1 MWESE
6 KKRQKLKLLW
16 GSVTYRSLWTGLLH
30 TLLSD
35 IFHDDSS
42 TKPIYRLS
50 QVCYFQKQFFFYLL
64 FLHQSNNLLSNVLS
78 NKFLWNVSWPIRFD
92 WITFKYLNFLNWQY
106 MYIVIQSRLCDCKVM
121 VKEYTIWHWM

>member
-16 GSVTYRSLWTGLLH
+16 GSVTFRSLWTRGLLH

-50 QVCYFQKQFFFYLL
+50 QVCYFQKQFFFYQL
-64 FLHQSNNLLSNVLS
+64 FLHQSNKLLSNVLS

-92 WITFKYLNFLNWQY
+92 WITFKYLNFLKTLAIYCKTKQ
-106 MYIVIQSRLCDCKVM
+106 IVWLQVM